1 MKSSL
6 RRKKMANNKTEVIGV
21 DLGAGTAKIA
31 SVGRNGSLKSEINI
45 VKTDE
50 DPEIFMED
58 LGNAIKKLMNN
69 NVKAIGLGIPSWDGQ
84 NEVIQHSPNMPTYE
98 GLSVSNILRDK
109 FPKIKVFADNDAN
122 VAADGERIFGTW
134 AKGTLVAF
142 TLGSGIGGGVI
153 LYIKELD
160 RYIKWQGDTFKG
172 AELGHVSIPV
182 PSGRQSRLCGCGHID
197 CMEAHA
203 SATSIRDEGSK
214 LVLSALSH
222 GKRSLILDKI
232 KKDENIKSKLLSGE
246 PQELVRYIEP
256 LHVNLAAQDGDEIAL
271 MLEEQTAQALAYGI
285 RNVAQ
290 IFDPAVIVL
299 AGAMRRW
306 DRMVQTAIFI
316 YNHLLGV
323 VPAIKVGVS
332 RLENAGIVGSAA
344 LAFGSLDN

>member
-1 MKSSL
+1 MSD
-6 RRKKMANNKTEVIGV
+6 NITEVIGV

-31 SVGRNGSLKSEINI
+31 RVGSDGSLKSGIEV
-45 VKTDE
+45 VKTVE
-50 DPEIFMED
+50 DPKVFMQD
-58 LGNAIKKLMNN
+58 LASTTKKLLNE
-69 NVKAIGLGIPSWDGQ
+69 NVKAVGLGIPSWDGQ
-84 NEVIQHSPNMPTYE
+84 KEIIQHSPNMPTYE
-98 GLSVSNILRDK
+98 GLAVGKILEGSLTGME
-109 FPKIKVFADNDAN
+109 VFADNDAN
-122 VAADGERIFGTW
+122 VAADGERVFGNW
-134 AKGTLVAF
+134 DKGTLVAF

-153 LYIKELD
+153 LYIREID
-160 RYIKWQGDTFKG
+160 RYVKWRGDTYKG

-203 SATSIRDEGSK
+203 SATAIRDEGTK
-214 LVLSALSH
+214 IVLSALAH

-232 KKDENIKSKLLSGE
+232 KEDENIKDRLLSGE

-256 LHVNLAAQDGDEIAL
+256 LHVNLAAQDGDVIAM
-271 MLEEQTAQALAYGI
+271 MLEDQTAQALAYGI

-306 DRMVQTAIFI
+306 DRMVKRAEHI
-316 YNHLLGV
+316 YNEILGV
-323 VPAIKVGVS
+323 VPAVKIGVS
-332 RLENAGIVGSAA
+332 ELENAGIVGSAA